1 MSESVTS
8 NIILLPYSLIFLL
21 LFLECLRHFML
32 DVSITN
38 EKKVKYCEKSEYEKT
53 KCLFYFSILLY
64 TWEQNPKNLFKLYLL
79 HLILLINWF

>member
-21 LFLECLRHFML
+21 LFLECLHHFML

-53 KCLFYFSILLY
+53 KSLLFLYFAI
-64 TWEQNPKNLFKLYLL
+64 
-79 HLILLINWF
+79 HLGTKSQKFIQIVFIAFDFAN